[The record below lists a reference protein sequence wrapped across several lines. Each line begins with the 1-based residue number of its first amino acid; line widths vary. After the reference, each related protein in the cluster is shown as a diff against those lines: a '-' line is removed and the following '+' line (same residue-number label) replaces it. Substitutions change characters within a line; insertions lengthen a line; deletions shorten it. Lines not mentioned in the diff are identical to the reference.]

1 MLIFREC
8 KHIAET
14 ILEHTTPEEI
24 QCYLDMEDDS
34 RLLWITHKIASL
46 EVQA

>member
-1 MLIFREC
+1 MTQAKLEQM
-8 KHIAET
+8 AET

-24 QCYLDMEDDS
+24 QCCLDMEDDS
-34 RLLWITHKIASL
+34 RLLWIKHKIASL